1 MHSMHSMLNAA
12 RARRTSPQDPGDPPS
27 RHVKNNVFPSIL
39 EGFGRKPSNY
49 KRPGPWRQLASVGA
63 SWRRLVRATHKIHYF
78 LVLPGGASAGC
89 RGPPLSGGNPQLTS
103 AQDRGASWRSLASP
117 TNDPRLMQN
126 AAKGPHI
133 VAGRRKTTQN
143 RCRTQQNDITLMQHA
158 HALENEVLL

>member
-1 MHSMHSMLNAA
+1 MHSAECRA
-12 RARRTSPQDPGDPPS
+12 REAHVPTGPRRSALEACKKQCFSLYSGGVRAETLKLPARRTVAPLG
-27 RHVKNNVFPSIL
+27 V
-39 EGFGRKPSNY
+39 
-49 KRPGPWRQLASVGA
+49 

-103 AQDRGASWRSLASP
+103 AQDRGVSWRQLASP

-133 VAGRRKTTQN
+133 VAGRRKTTQH
-143 RCRTQQNDITLMQHA
+143 RCRTQQNDIKLMQHA